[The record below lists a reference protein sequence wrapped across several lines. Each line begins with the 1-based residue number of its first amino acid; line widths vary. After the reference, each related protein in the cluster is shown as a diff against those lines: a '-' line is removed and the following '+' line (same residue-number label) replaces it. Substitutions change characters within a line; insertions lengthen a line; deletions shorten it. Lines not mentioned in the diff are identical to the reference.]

1 MLTLY
6 DSLAKKKRPF
16 TPINP
21 ESVTMYVCGPTVYNH
36 PHIGNARPAVV
47 FDVMARLLR
56 KLYPKLTY
64 VRNITDVDDK
74 INAAA
79 AKQGV
84 AISEITTHFTQ
95 VYHDDLSQMGCLP
108 PDIEPTATGS
118 MAQMIDCIARLIDRG
133 HAYESARHVLFAV
146 DSCDGYGALS
156 GRTAEEN
163 QAGARVEVADYK
175 KNPFDF
181 VLWKPATPEE
191 PGWDS
196 PWGRGRPGWHIE
208 CTAMIEKHIGLPID
222 IHGGGGDLQFPHH
235 ENERA
240 QGMCLHG
247 SSAYANYWVHNGMI
261 RMGEDKMSKSLGN
274 ILLVKDLLADMP
286 GEVLRLVLLQTH
298 YRQPLLWQENSMAQ
312 AKVWLDKVY
321 RLLAKLSPQQED
333 LAFSSLPEDL
343 QKALLDDMNT
353 PQALGVWYQLLR
365 EESQSSQVDQQ
376 KVDQIWTA
384 AQLFGLGQQDPHTWF
399 VQGKAGAI
407 SHEAVE
413 ALIAERGEAKQSK
426 DYARADAIRAEL
438 VQQGIILEDSAGKTT
453 WRRS

>member
-56 KLYPKLTY
+56 KLYPKVTY

-84 AISEITTHFTQ
+84 AISAITTHFTK
-95 VYHDDLSQMGCLP
+95 VYHDDLAQMGCLP
-108 PDIEPTATGS
+108 PDVEPTATGS
-118 MAQMIDCIARLIDRG
+118 MTQMIDCITRLIDRG
-133 HAYESARHVLFAV
+133 HAYESAQHVLFAV

-181 VLWKPATPEE
+181 VLWKPAKDEE

-222 IHGGGGDLQFPHH
+222 IHGGGGDLLFPHH

-240 QGMCLHG
+240 QGLCLHG
-247 SSAYANYWVHNGMI
+247 SSSYANYWVHNGMI
-261 RMGEDKMSKSLGN
+261 RMGADKMSKSLGN

-321 RLLAKLSPQQED
+321 RLLAKLAPQQED
-333 LAFSSLPEDL
+333 LAFSALPDDL

-353 PQALGVWYQLLR
+353 PQALGIWYQLLR
-365 EESQSSQVDQQ
+365 EEGQSSQVDQQ

-399 VQGKAGAI
+399 VQGKADAI

-413 ALIAERGEAKQSK
+413 ALIAERAEAKQNK

-438 VQQGIILEDSAGKTT
+438 SEEGIILEDSAGKTT